1 LPTPEQ
7 IEVAESLARL
17 AGIDLAT
24 AEKLAPDPEMDD
36 RPVGFHA
43 QQAIE
48 KALKVALVLEGID
61 FPKTHDLEVA
71 KHFGLNLRRLRKEAK
86 LSQEQLGQ
94 LASLHR
100 TEIGLLER
108 GARIPRIDTIVKL
121 AAALVV
127 PPDRLLIGIEWTP
140 GTAEAG
146 TFTISSRIAR
156 HNELMERAAE
166 LRARQKEPV
175 DAVKL
180 VHEAREELARR
191 SERWKEDENDEE
203 EKDS

>member
-1 LPTPEQ
+1 MAGSM
-7 IEVAESLARL
+7 EVAR
-17 AGIDLAT
+17 
-24 AEKLAPDPEMDD
+24 
-36 RPVGFHA
+36 
-43 QQAIE
+43 
-48 KALKVALVLEGID
+48 
-61 FPKTHDLEVA
+61 
-71 KHFGLNLRRLRKEAK
+71 HFGLNLRRLRKEAK

-108 GARIPRIDTIVKL
+108 GARIPRIDTIIKL
-121 AAALVV
+121 ATALEV
-127 PPDRLLIGIEWTP
+127 PAERLLIGIEWTP

-146 TFTISSRIAR
+146 TFTISSRIVR

-180 VHEAREELARR
+180 VHEARDELARR
-191 SERWKEDENDEE
+191 SERWREEEEE
-203 EKDS
+203 EK